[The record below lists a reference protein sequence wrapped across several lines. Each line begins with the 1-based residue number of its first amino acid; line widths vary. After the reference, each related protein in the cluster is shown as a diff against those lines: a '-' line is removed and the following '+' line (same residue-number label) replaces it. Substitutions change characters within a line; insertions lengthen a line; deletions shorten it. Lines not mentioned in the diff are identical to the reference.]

1 MPLIVIF
8 VTKTSCPRREMTS
21 LALTVCAHIT
31 ATLYTPRFCAFEYR
45 FFPFP
50 NLTFNPPSA
59 LPYASLA
66 VEVLERGMGLAPRVI
81 PLILLAAEVL
91 GRGMGMDPAGVPIVS
106 LVEEVMG
113 RGMGMAPGVMP
124 LVSLVAE
131 VMGRGMGM
139 APGVMP
145 YASPL
150 VGAMGGIMRWSS
162 AVPRSIRP
170 KACSYFSTFSC
181 NAMSR
186 RLACSGAIIIL
197 LATSGLGMPGNACAK
212 SITKSLCEWLINT
225 RLA

>member
-1 MPLIVIF
+1 
-8 VTKTSCPRREMTS
+8 MTS
-21 LALTVCAHIT
+21 LALTVCAHIA

-45 FFPFP
+45 FLPFP
-50 NLTFNPPSA
+50 NLTPDPPSN
-59 LPYASLA
+59 LPYTSLVMEGMERGMRMATGAMSYASLVA
-66 VEVLERGMGLAPRVI
+66 EVMERGMGM
-81 PLILLAAEVL
+81 VL
-91 GRGMGMDPAGVPIVS
+91 KVVPIVS
-106 LVEEVMG
+106 LVVGVMG
-113 RGMGMAPGVMP
+113 VRMGMAPAGVP
-124 LVSLVAE
+124 IASLVAE
-131 VMGRGMGM
+131 IMGVGVGMTL
-139 APGVMP
+139 GVMP

-150 VGAMGGIMRWSS
+150 VGVMGDIMRWPS